1 MLITTIKN
9 TLRYFLVCLLVFGSF
24 AQPLQAEER
33 YIGESQEIFDVIDR
47 WAEAWI
53 NLDAE
58 TYISY
63 YSKRYRPDEKTS
75 HRVWAAERRN
85 RFAVQKWIKLGITGI
100 VISKRDDNSYSV
112 NFKQR
117 YKSDSFRDTV
127 RKELIFIKEDS
138 QWRINSERI
147 IGH

>member
-1 MLITTIKN
+1 MATTKKS
-9 TLRYFLVCLLVFGSF
+9 TQLFFASLLFFF
-24 AQPLQAEER
+24 ASIQTSQAEES
-33 YIGESQEIFDVIDR
+33 YTGESQEIYEIIDR

-63 YSKRYRPDEKTS
+63 YSKRYRPDEKIS
-75 HRVWAAERRN
+75 HRAWSADRRH

-100 VISKRDDNSYSV
+100 VISKRDDNSYYV
-112 NFKQR
+112 KFKQR

-138 QWRINSERI
+138 QWKINSERVV
-147 IGH
+147 GH